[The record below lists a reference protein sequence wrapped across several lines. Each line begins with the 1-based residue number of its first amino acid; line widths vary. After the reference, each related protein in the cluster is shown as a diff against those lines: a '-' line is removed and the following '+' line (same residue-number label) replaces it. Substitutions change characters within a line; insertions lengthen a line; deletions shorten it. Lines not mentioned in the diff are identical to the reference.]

1 MIVLLFSISIVEENS
16 STIKTEPECFSL
28 LVIQDSHRFNKGIK
42 FLILIGFLQI
52 HIFPPHRTYASH
64 IHTNTTTTSNT
75 TALLTSVEEAT

>member
-42 FLILIGFLQI
+42 FLILIVFFRYI
-52 HIFPPHRTYASH
+52 YSHHTAHMHRTY
-64 IHTNTTTTSNT
+64 TRTPPPP
-75 TALLTSVEEAT
+75 ATQQLC

>member
-16 STIKTEPECFSL
+16 STIKTEPECLACWLFKIHIGSTKAS
-28 LVIQDSHRFNKGIK
+28 IFNPDS
-42 FLILIGFLQI
+42 FLQI